1 MSMEKKMGIVL
12 YNAISLLIDETFEQ
26 YDDAEEWL
34 SMMENELGCTAEEL
48 EKEFGIKI
56 TIDGG
61 LYYGN

>member
-34 SMMENELGCTAEEL
+34 SMMENELGCTTEEL
-48 EKEFGIKI
+48 EKEFGIRI

>member
-1 MSMEKKMGIVL
+1 MNMEKKMETIL
-12 YNAISLLIDETFEQ
+12 YNAISLLIDETYEQ

-48 EKEFGIKI
+48 EKEFGIRI

-61 LYYGN
+61 LYCGN

>member
-48 EKEFGIKI
+48 EKEFGIRI